1 MTLRVLWSAATAML
15 ARVPML
21 DPGKTLTDPLL
32 LFLFVTIALLIVAM
46 RRGDAATRRIAF
58 AALVLS
64 IALWFLATPFGCL
77 LLTRS
82 LEVPA
87 DSDAIPPDVIAVLS
101 AGSVRFDQHEL
112 NMPSSASSTRVVA
125 AAMWWRQHPR
135 ARFIL
140 AGADSWPGGRS
151 TRTLAIMRDVA
162 IAHGVTPQA
171 IEFDGWSTSTREHP
185 LGVLRL
191 RGITPSTRIGVVTSS
206 SHMRRAARE
215 FRRHFRYVIAHPAPP
230 MQPIGPFVNDV
241 LPSSASLASSKVALD
256 EWIGT
261 AWYALSR

>member
-1 MTLRVLWSAATAML
+1 
-15 ARVPML
+15 ML

-32 LFLFVTIALLIVAM
+32 LVLFATIVLLIVLLIAAP
-46 RRGDAATRRIAF
+46 RRGDAATRRIVI

-77 LLTRS
+77 LLMRS

-87 DSDAIPPDVIAVLS
+87 DSDAIPPDAIAVLS
-101 AGSVRFDQHEL
+101 AGSIRFEQPEL
-112 NMPSSASSTRVVA
+112 DVPSPASSTRVVA
-125 AAMWWRQHPR
+125 AAMWWRHHPR

-140 AGADSWPGGRS
+140 VGADSWPGGRS

-162 IAHGVTPQA
+162 IAHGVAAQA
-171 IEFDGWSTSTREHP
+171 IDFDGWSTSTREHP

-215 FRRHFRYVIAHPAPP
+215 FRRHFRNVIAHPAPP
-230 MQPIGPFVNDV
+230 MPPIGPFVNDV
-241 LPSSASLASSKVALD
+241 LPSSASLATSKVALD